1 MGPVALSEPSYKVPY
16 PRPQLEYHDG
26 MYQPKDSVQQGG
38 NLAIYTSA
46 KDAYSA
52 SSPGEQV
59 KRAYDFC
66 TYFSPERVNG
76 EEGSSPLETNMQM
89 AGVKISTDWAFDHAP
104 YANVD
109 GRFQYVDVAGMT
121 KIPDAD
127 FLAGLKQGPIKGFNV
142 SEKSVMSDNGAGD
155 DVMTATRSMFCKS
168 CFGGDDVQ
176 TTARFCKSCFGG
188 DDAEVNARFCK
199 SCFGGDDAEVKAA
212 FCKSCFGGDDVLTTV
227 AFCKSCFGGDDAE
240 VEARFCKSCFGGD
253 VLAQVKCDCNN
264 SDKTSANHY
273 GLGASKYYNEFG
285 YKTNDSL
292 WDKLKYFLKQNYS
305 VLSVSHMLGVDVDAC
320 ECAVANDQ
328 SGEIAAAGIQVSK
341 YLPTRSAPSLSYKVT
356 SVAKVDSYSSRFSY

>member
-1 MGPVALSEPSYKVPY
+1 MGTIKKTKMKAVFASALVAAATALPWEDSQRWSMEPPMMDYRMHAVTEPSYRIPH

-26 MYQPKDSVQQGG
+26 MYQPKDSVQTGG
-38 NLAIYTSA
+38 NLRIYTSA
-46 KDAYSA
+46 KDNYSRDSA
-52 SSPGEQV
+52 DGRV

-76 EEGSSPLETNMQM
+76 EEGTSPLETNMQM

-104 YANVD
+104 YAVVD
-109 GRFQYVDVAGMT
+109 GKFQYIDVAGM
-121 KIPDAD
+121 KRIPDAD
-127 FLAGLKQGPIKGFNV
+127 FLAGLKQGPIQGFD
-142 SEKSVMSDNGAGD
+142 KRGIYYGGAD
-155 DVMTATRSMFCKS
+155 DAMTATRSMFCKSCFGGDVEVQARFCKSCFGGDDVETTARFCKSCFGGDDAEVKARFCKS

-188 DDAEVNARFCK
+188 DDAEVK
-199 SCFGGDDAEVKAA
+199 
-212 FCKSCFGGDDVLTTV
+212 
-227 AFCKSCFGGDDAE
+227 
-240 VEARFCKSCFGGD
+240 ARFCKSCFGGD

-320 ECAVANDQ
+320 ECAVAN
-328 SGEIAAAGIQVSK
+328 
-341 YLPTRSAPSLSYKVT
+341 
-356 SVAKVDSYSSRFSY
+356 